1 VHLLLIIGSHGADG
15 LRLLGGE
22 LAHCCG
28 HVLGDIHQHRALA
41 AALRNAESCPHGIG
55 QVLYPA
61 HREVMLCDGHR
72 NALDVRFLK
81 AVPANAAGG
90 HVAGKGHHG
99 HRVHIGGGNAG
110 DQIGGTR
117 AAGSQHHAGA
127 AGGAGVAVR
136 CMGCALLVGGKH
148 MGDAVGILIQLVV
161 KVQHSA
167 AGVAKKS
174 VHSLLAQ
181 DLYKDL
187 RTIQLHGVAPI
198 PVPLLIHSLRESFRK
213 RKSPCPLLSSRD
225 KDLVTSSS
233 LRYHS
238 RWRAVHTLSRASN
251 KALHGNGCNRRCLQG
266 FAPVG
271 QAAPG

>member
-1 VHLLLIIGSHGADG
+1 VHPQHSQIHRVTIGHNACGHQGVGGGDLCLVQQIPQRLAAGCAAHAAAKVHQRTLCGVDEVCRPVHLLFIIGSHGADG

-41 AALRNAESCPHGIG
+41 TALCNAESRPHGVS

-61 HREVMLCDGHR
+61 HREVMLCDGHCD
-72 NALDVRFLK
+72 ALDVRFLK
-81 AVPANAAGG
+81 AVLANAAGG
-90 HVAGKGHHG
+90 HIAGKGHHG

-117 AAGSQHHAGA
+117 AAGGQHHAGA
-127 AGGAGVAVR
+127 AGGASVAVR

-148 MGDAVGILIQLVV
+148 MGDAVGIFIQLVV

-198 PVPLLIHSLRESFRK
+198 PVPLLIHSLRESF
-213 RKSPCPLLSSRD
+213 
-225 KDLVTSSS
+225 
-233 LRYHS
+233 
-238 RWRAVHTLSRASN
+238 
-251 KALHGNGCNRRCLQG
+251 
-266 FAPVG
+266 
-271 QAAPG
+271 

>member
-1 VHLLLIIGSHGADG
+1 MHPQHPQIHRVAVGHNACGHQGVGCGNLRLVQQIPQRLAAGCAAHAAAKVHQRTLCGVDEVCRPVHLLLIIGSHGADR

-22 LAHCCG
+22 LAHCCS

-41 AALRNAESCPHGIG
+41 AALRNAEGCPHGVS

-72 NALDVRFLK
+72 NALDVSFLK
-81 AVPANAAGG
+81 AVLADAAGG

-136 CMGCALLVGGKH
+136 SMGCALLVGGKH

-198 PVPLLIHSLRESFRK
+198 PVPLLIHSPGESF
-213 RKSPCPLLSSRD
+213 
-225 KDLVTSSS
+225 
-233 LRYHS
+233 
-238 RWRAVHTLSRASN
+238 
-251 KALHGNGCNRRCLQG
+251 
-266 FAPVG
+266 
-271 QAAPG
+271 